1 MKVFSKDKFI
11 EVEGYEKYLKCKDWV
26 DECNNQRVVSGEI
39 NGYLS
44 DKAWEI
50 EK

>member
-11 EVEGYEKYLKCKDWV
+11 EVEGYEVYLKCKDWV
-26 DECNNQRVVSGEI
+26 DIIDGKRVEKGEVD
-39 NGYLS
+39 GWLS
-44 DKAWEI
+44 DKNWEV